1 MSLRYFILSFTL
13 LLSLNSFSGIGAVDE
28 SSSPNPTGGFGSSTS
43 TSSSNPT
50 GGFGGSGVDDMP
62 LSTPPPPPPDP
73 VPLDGGATALIIAAV
88 GFGIKKLYGEVK
100 NK

>member
-1 MSLRYFILSFTL
+1 MFLRSFILSFTL
-13 LLSLNSFSGIGAVDE
+13 FLSFYSFAGIGPVDE
-28 SSSPNPTGGFGSSTS
+28 STNPTGGFGQSSTN
-43 TSSSNPT
+43 SSSNPT
-50 GGFGGSGVDDMP
+50 GGFGSTDGGGDMP

-88 GFGIKKLYGEVK
+88 GLGIRKLYGEVK